1 MTILRNLAVTA
12 AVIAGSTALFA
23 SSANASG
30 ILNRLADLQDQRGSR
45 ENQVTNPLIR
55 QDRSLEG
62 VEMAGEPSAVST
74 RVDDGTPNSAIFD
87 RLHDLR
93 STSPRQGIV
102 Y

>member
-1 MTILRNLAVTA
+1 MTIVRNLVVAA

-23 SSANASG
+23 SSASASG

-45 ENQVTNPLIR
+45 ENHVTNSLILH
-55 QDRSLEG
+55 DRSMEG
-62 VEMAGEPSAVST
+62 VEVAGEPSAVSA
-74 RVDDGTPNSAIFD
+74 RVEDDTPNSAIFG

-93 STSPRQGIV
+93 STSPRDGIV